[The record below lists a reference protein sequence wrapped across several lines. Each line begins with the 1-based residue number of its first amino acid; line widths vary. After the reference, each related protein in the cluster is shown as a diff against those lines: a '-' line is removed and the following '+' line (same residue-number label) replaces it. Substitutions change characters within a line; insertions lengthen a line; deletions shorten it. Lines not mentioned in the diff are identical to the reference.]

1 MKLNPTLFSGNARRS
16 SVFIALLGLV
26 VSFSSCKTDV
36 QAPPNPGALA
46 ITNASPL
53 RSSIDFYIGN
63 QKVNTTALL
72 YGQKIDYVNVNPGT
86 YSGTVTNSGA
96 TKALYTGNFSITS
109 GLYHSLYIVSQPDST
124 ISYVTLRDTIPS
136 PVTGK
141 AAIRFINLVSDAGAY
156 NLEISNDTTAFA
168 NKLYKGVTPFKSVTA
183 QIVKLTLRDKAT
195 NAVISSQENVE
206 FKNQKIY
213 TIIAKGLVNTAVDAQ
228 KVSLLV
234 SPQFVTQ

>member
-1 MKLNPTLFSGNARRS
+1 MKFNPTLFSRHAGRS

-36 QAPPNPGALA
+36 QTPQAGGALA

-53 RSSIDFYIGN
+53 RNSIDFYIGN

-72 YGQKIDYVNVNPGT
+72 FGQKIDYVNINAGT
-86 YSGTVTNSGA
+86 YGGTVTNSGS
-96 TKALYTGNFSITS
+96 TKSLYGANFTIIP
-109 GLYHSLYIVSQPDST
+109 GQYHSLYIVSQPDST
-124 ISYVTLRDTIPS
+124 LSYVATLDTIPT
-136 PVTGK
+136 PAANK

-168 NKLYKGVTPFKSVTA
+168 NKLYKGKTPFKTVTA

-195 NAVISSQENVE
+195 NTVVSSQENVE
-206 FKNQKIY
+206 FKSQKVY
-213 TIIAKGLVNTAVDAQ
+213 TILAKGLVNTTVDAQ
-228 KVSLLV
+228 KVSILV
-234 SPQFVTQ
+234 SPQLAQ